1 MNRKKPQDKNFKPSY
16 GGLSTLG
23 ERLSEKNPDVL
34 KKFAAIKGP
43 DRSFERQLQVL
54 ADLLPYAWK
63 DSEAFK
69 EAVKLGLNREYE
81 DAIALLREVLRFDPD
96 GYPAF
101 HLMGCFH
108 NGLGDFKQEVE
119 CYRKAIKIR
128 PDYPQAYYDLGI
140 AYWLLGNERK
150 AFAAFKR
157 AAPLAPEFAVADY
170 WLTFRFDRLATGD
183 RAENK
188 KKDTAQRDRVMAQA
202 FYMIGNAFVEFRMH
216 TAARHAF
223 KKAERTR
230 QDFAEAFYQLGE
242 LHIKKLRNPGR
253 AAKYLGQAEQLF
265 VRQNELQKA
274 SLAHQ
279 LYCRWDEIK
288 DKEAAGADWLK
299 EGLRLHKAGRHQ
311 AAIDAY
317 TLAIQF
323 KPKYLEALYNKGIAY
338 GCLADERDA
347 AALMGNLDGADAGEE
362 EDDPVASE
370 SLPAGKRGDSGDS
383 EIEKAI
389 WAFKDA
395 LRVKPDYVHAH
406 IGLGAS
412 YIKSGH
418 PEEAVAALQEAAGL
432 RPPHY
437 AVFYYLGVANRM
449 LGRSENAVEALKT
462 AAALKPDS
470 AQLHFYLGLAYAD
483 LGQFQPACDS
493 LQEAARLKPDFAA
506 AHLVLGDLFN
516 GKLGDVEKAV
526 QHLKRAE
533 KLYLKLDDQ
542 KQAAQV
548 RQMLELLPQ

>member
-1 MNRKKPQDKNFKPSY
+1 MKKKKPQNNGYKPSY

-23 ERLSEKNPDVL
+23 ERLSEKSPEML
-34 KKFAAIKGP
+34 KKMAGIKGP
-43 DRSFERQLQVL
+43 DRSFERQLQIL
-54 ADLLPYAWK
+54 DDLLPYPWK
-63 DSEAFK
+63 DYEAFK
-69 EAVKLGLNREYE
+69 EAVKLGLDREYE
-81 DAIALLREVLRFDPD
+81 DAIALLRAVLRFDPG

-101 HLMGCFH
+101 HLMGCFY
-108 NGLGDFKQEVE
+108 NGLGDFKQEVD

-128 PDYPQAYYDLGI
+128 PDYPQAYYELGI
-140 AYWLLGNERK
+140 AYWLVGNERK
-150 AFAAFKR
+150 SFAAFKR
-157 AAPLAPEFAVADY
+157 AVPLAPEFAVADY
-170 WLTFRFDRLATGD
+170 WLTFRFDWLTPAD
-183 RAENK
+183 RADNK
-188 KKDTAQRDRVMAQA
+188 KKDTSQRDRILAQA
-202 FYMIGNAFVEFRMH
+202 FYMIGNAFVEFRLH

-242 LHIKKLRNPGR
+242 LHIKKLRNPER

-265 VRQNELQKA
+265 ARQNELQKA

-288 DKEAAGADWLK
+288 DREAAGEDWLK

-347 AALMGNLDGADAGEE
+347 AALVENLDGADGGEE
-362 EDDPVASE
+362 EDDPVAPGSMQ
-370 SLPAGKRGDSGDS
+370 AGKRDASGES

-395 LRVKPDYVHAH
+395 LRIKPDYIHAH

-418 PEEAVAALQEAAGL
+418 PEEAVASLLEAAGL
-432 RPPHY
+432 RPPHH

-449 LGRSENAVEALKT
+449 LGRRENAIEALKQ

-470 AQLHFYLGLAYAD
+470 AQLHFHLGLAHAD
-483 LGQFQPACDS
+483 MGQFQAACES

-506 AHLVLGDLFN
+506 VHLLLGDLFN

-548 RQMLELLPQ
+548 RQMLEHLPG